1 MAYDFYQS
9 AALILRYGFTA
20 AGAFIAGRAAF
31 MTVRDGR
38 RARSLRARAR
48 ETGVIA
54 VLQATDARG
63 KTREYPLE
71 REGSAGSGRGSDVKI
86 ADCGLEKKHFYY
98 EFRAGVLRVTSLDG
112 AELRNDR
119 GDSVAECD
127 VLPGGQFSANRA
139 RFRFCVM
146 RVKTLPVSPAARR
159 AYGGTLRAA
168 YAPEA
173 DGGGRRNRHGED

>member
-9 AALILRYGFTA
+9 AALILRYGFSA
-20 AGAFIAGRAAF
+20 AGLFIAGRAAY

-38 RARSLRARAR
+38 RARSLRSRTR

-71 REGSAGSGRGSDVKI
+71 REGTAGSSRGSDVKI

-98 EFRAGVLRVTSLDG
+98 EFREGVLRVTSLNG
-112 AELRNDR
+112 AELRNEK
-119 GDSVAECD
+119 GALVAECD
-127 VLPGGQFSANRA
+127 VLPGGQFLANRA

-146 RVKTLPVSPAARR
+146 RVKTMPLSPAAKR
-159 AYGGTLRAA
+159 AYGRTLHTA
-168 YAPEA
+168 YAPGLRA
-173 DGGGRRNRHGED
+173 RRKRRGKSE